1 MAIYLI
7 VFAISI
13 FLISLSEYIKK
24 KIVNKK
30 VEKLIYI
37 FTVGVALCIPSV
49 LAGMRDYSIGTD
61 VLTYGNIWFYNA
73 VGSDFKVYT
82 NWATSSS
89 IGYLYAVINYIVA
102 HFTINPHYFY
112 FIYNFIENIIIF
124 IAIYKN
130 RDVVNVPL
138 SMMTYYLLF
147 YNLFL
152 NVLRQGMALSLILLG
167 FSLLREKR
175 YVSFLIIVYIAVLF
189 HNTAGI
195 AVIFLLLY
203 IFLKKNITL
212 QSNLKT
218 IKVVKKQDIINLQLF
233 FERIII
239 IFLIIIIVILF
250 EDIIRYLGSLG
261 LVGDRY
267 LMYINT
273 EGVSG
278 GVYQHLLG
286 FCMPTLILFCINRSN
301 LKFNI
306 DYNFLFFVIIT
317 STCFSFLMNKYT
329 FLSRI
334 TLYFDIFFII
344 SLPYIL
350 KNGNVRF
357 SYKGINLNKYL
368 AAIYLLIYW
377 VIIYGYLNSGNT
389 VPYIFMRS

>member
-1 MAIYLI
+1 M
-7 VFAISI
+7 
-13 FLISLSEYIKK
+13 
-24 KIVNKK
+24 
-30 VEKLIYI
+30 
-37 FTVGVALCIPSV
+37 
-49 LAGMRDYSIGTD
+49 
-61 VLTYGNIWFYNA
+61 
-73 VGSDFKVYT
+73 
-82 NWATSSS
+82 
-89 IGYLYAVINYIVA
+89 YAVINYIVA

-138 SMMTYYLLF
+138 AMMAYYLLF

-152 NVLRQGMALSLILLG
+152 NILRQGMALSLILLG

-175 YVSFLIIVYIAVLF
+175 YVSFLIIVYIAILF

-212 QSNLKT
+212 QSNLET

-278 GVYQHLLG
+278 GFYQHLLG

-306 DYNFLFFVIIT
+306 DYNFLLFVIIT

-377 VIIYGYLNSGNT
+377 VIIYGYFNSGNT

>member
-1 MAIYLI
+1 MAIYLV

-13 FLISLSEYIKK
+13 FLISLSEFIKK

-138 SMMTYYLLF
+138 AMMAYYLLF

-152 NVLRQGMALSLILLG
+152 NILRQGMALSLILLG

-175 YVSFLIIVYIAVLF
+175 YVSFLIIVYIAILF

-212 QSNLKT
+212 QSN
-218 IKVVKKQDIINLQLF
+218 
-233 FERIII
+233 
-239 IFLIIIIVILF
+239 LIIIIVILF

-278 GVYQHLLG
+278 GFYQHLLG

-301 LKFNI
+301 LKSNI
-306 DYNFLFFVIIT
+306 DYNFLLFVIIT

-377 VIIYGYLNSGNT
+377 VIIYGYFNSGNT